1 MFADG
6 DTEGIPDKQRR
17 ERMGGECMV
26 DDQSVS
32 ASNTSDLPPHVI
44 RNIKLEGIFLPYT
57 RKPRDELYG
66 KFKRFVHYTSADNAL
81 KIIKT
86 KRLWIPLR
94 A

>member
-1 MFADG
+1 MTD
-6 DTEGIPDKQRR
+6 R
-17 ERMGGECMV
+17 
-26 DDQSVS
+26 DQSEQLIGMDRY
-32 ASNTSDLPPHVI
+32 AH